1 MEALFLPV
9 LHSFENNNVFT
20 GSYGTLRFKV
30 TPQITMK
37 TPKEVDMEQSSMR
50 CEFWHGL
57 FCYEKSEMEGEQ
69 VFTLSEEG
77 KEQMRLWLLEQA
89 K

>member
-1 MEALFLPV
+1 MEELFLPV

-20 GSYGTLRFKV
+20 GSYGMLRFKV

-57 FCYEKSEMEGEQ
+57 
-69 VFTLSEEG
+69 L
-77 KEQMRLWLLEQA
+77 
-89 K
+89 

>member
-20 GSYGTLRFKV
+20 GSYGMLRFKV

-50 CEFWHGL
+50 CEFWLGL
-57 FCYEKSEMEGEQ
+57 FSYEKSEMEGEQ
-69 VFTLSEEG
+69 VFPLSEEG